1 MLGVGEIRVLR
12 LWNEVEK
19 LVVWWI
25 ECFKVGKGAGGGGV
39 SGTKMGRRG
48 MRKGGWCDTLM
59 EGGEMM

>member
-25 ECFKVGKGAGGGGV
+25 ERGRKGV